1 MKAKIVLLDGIVV
14 EADGSAQEIADLTDA
29 LRRSH
34 RIARPEVDRFA
45 GPSHSVVPE
54 ETQKDDE
61 PSSGSMALG
70 DEDAPESDD
79 GVDEPGVGG
88 SEIDQAP
95 GSELEEEDEESEEID
110 LLDRGDTE
118 KSVPPLDLVVRE
130 VAEQFRLLADPTRL
144 QILALLTDK
153 GHNVGEL
160 CEALGGQSQPTV
172 SHHLAL
178 LRVSGLVTPSREGKF
193 NYYDLT
199 DQGRTLTQAV
209 GHFGAPDGSRAT
221 EVFRQASD
229 PTRLQIL
236 TILSERDRNVGQLCS
251 DLGGQSQ
258 PAVSHHLAKMRH
270 SGLIE
275 ARRAGKFS
283 FYTLR
288 EEGRELTRLVA
299 PMMAA
304 KARAS
309 YGVGGDTF
317 EAEAIDFSE
326 IPDDWMHEPPN
337 ADGDMDSG
345 DPAVPDETPP
355 AHMLCRRVLLMV
367 QDLHRRGYERLRVAP
382 GLSPSGLHWRCSI
395 VPVDHV
401 RRDHGA
407 LAIDEDDTA
416 ARYTSS
422 QGAGFFD
429 WEDAEHDPPVALA
442 GKFLERFP
450 DLSAQGKGADP
461 DYVRWYVRMLRATD
475 PDGLIYAYADWELPE
490 DHLPALG
497 CTADVKI
504 PLPPPGG
511 APYVL

>member
-14 EADGSAQEIADLTDA
+14 EADGTAQEIADLTDA

-34 RIARPEVDRFA
+34 QSARPEDDKNNA
-45 GPSHSVVPE
+45 PSNGVQPAE
-54 ETQKDDE
+54 EPGQDGL
-61 PSSGSMALG
+61 SLG
-70 DEDAPESDD
+70 IIAPNDEDALRLLD
-79 GVDEPGVGG
+79 GTDEPGPENSG
-88 SEIDQAP
+88 IDQ
-95 GSELEEEDEESEEID
+95 GQGLDLEEDEDQPDEID
-110 LLDRGDTE
+110 VHDRGD
-118 KSVPPLDLVVRE
+118 SGRSGPPLDLVVRD

-160 CEALGGQSQPTV
+160 CEALGGQSQPAV

-178 LRVSGLVTPSREGKF
+178 LRVSGLVSPSREGKY
-193 NYYDLT
+193 NYYELT

-209 GHFGAPDGSRAT
+209 VRFGAPGGSRAT

-236 TILSERDRNVGQLCS
+236 SILSEQDRNVGELCS

-258 PAVSHHLAKMRH
+258 PAVSHHLAKMRQG
-270 SGLIE
+270 GLIE
-275 ARRAGKFS
+275 ARRSGKFS

-309 YGVGGDTF
+309 SGPGGDTF
-317 EAEAIDFSE
+317 EAESIDFSD
-326 IPDDWMHEPPN
+326 IPDDWMHEPPT
-337 ADGDMDSG
+337 ADEDMGMSATAG
-345 DPAVPDETPP
+345 SDEAPP

-367 QDLHRRGYERLRVAP
+367 QDLHRRGYERLRVTP

-395 VPVDHV
+395 VPVGHG

-407 LAIDEDDTA
+407 LAVDEDRVA
-416 ARYTSS
+416 ARYTSG
-422 QGAGFFD
+422 QGARFFD
-429 WEDAEHDPPVALA
+429 WEDAEHDPPGALA

-450 DLSAQGKGADP
+450 DLAAQGKGTDP
-461 DYVRWYVRMLRATD
+461 DYARWYARMLRVTD

-497 CTADVKI
+497 CTADVKVS
-504 PLPPPGG
+504 LPPLGEGPLGG
-511 APYVL
+511 